1 MLVLMKHNLIIKRG
15 NMSKTVISEPIREF
29 FKWCDNHPG
38 FKNAE
43 LYAAYPNESESSLRT
58 RKSKWEKYKKEGK
71 WPDKETDRSI
81 NKSNHA
87 STELEKAKKVDK
99 AKQAPDESTKTNHP
113 KVESI
118 NTSKDTFINDLFEK
132 KETLFNILDE
142 YQKTGSLPLEDIKLE
157 KPFKTV
163 SYSLMESMIEG
174 FIQVCNKIGLSQR
187 KALHIALNDFV
198 QKYD

>member
-1 MLVLMKHNLIIKRG
+1 
-15 NMSKTVISEPIREF
+15 MSKTVISEPIREF